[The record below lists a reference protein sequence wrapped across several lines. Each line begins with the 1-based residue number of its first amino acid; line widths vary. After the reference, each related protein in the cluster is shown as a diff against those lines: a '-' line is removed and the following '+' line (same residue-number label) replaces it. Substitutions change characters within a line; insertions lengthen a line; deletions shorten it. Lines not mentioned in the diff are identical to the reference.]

1 MVQASPLS
9 GKCLPHSLT
18 HLPIFDVHIDI
29 HSHQPQHK
37 DNKRERKKLKAS
49 VLVRHGE
56 KIPAAATSGLP
67 RWPIVAGPVSPLL
80 YIGCP
85 AWIRVTAGKKVLSGA
100 AGIRGIPNAPLW
112 ANYVGVCVCVCAL
125 WSFNLH
131 LHGRVI
137 RVDVWVVKLLTL
149 LRRQTN
155 FTEMVNAVDFF
166 PLTHF

>member
-29 HSHQPQHK
+29 HSHQPEYK
-37 DNKRERKKLKAS
+37 DNKREQKKLKAS
-49 VLVRHGE
+49 ALVRHWE
-56 KIPAAATSGLP
+56 KNPSISDQRSAEMANCCGSSF
-67 RWPIVAGPVSPLL
+67 VLL

-100 AGIRGIPNAPLW
+100 AV
-112 ANYVGVCVCVCAL
+112 YVEFQMHHCGLIALLCVRAL

-137 RVDVWVVKLLTL
+137 RVDASVVKLLTL

-155 FTEMVNAVDFF
+155 FTEMVSVVDFF